1 MISLGT
7 DFLALFEAPGVIS
20 GFENVAVVS
29 DAVEERG
36 GHLWVAED
44 RDPFGEAEI
53 GCDDEGC
60 LFVELADEMERCC
73 QTNANQS
80 PIPLPRLGFR
90 PPKVRATRRER
101 RRGL

>member
-1 MISLGT
+1 M
-7 DFLALFEAPGVIS
+7 
-20 GFENVAVVS
+20 VS

-60 LFVELADEMERCC
+60 LFVELADEMEQQGAARGREW
-73 QTNANQS
+73 QIAQLIEND
-80 PIPLPRLGFR
+80 RVDLGELLGQISGFALSFF
-90 PPKVRATRRER
+90 PFQ
-101 RRGL
+101 